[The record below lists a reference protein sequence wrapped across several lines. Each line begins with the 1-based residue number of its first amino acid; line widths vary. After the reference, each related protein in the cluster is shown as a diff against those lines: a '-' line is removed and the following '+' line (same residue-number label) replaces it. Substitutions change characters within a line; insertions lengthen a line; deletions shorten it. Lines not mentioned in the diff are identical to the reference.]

1 MKSFVNHFK
10 EHFDNVKFK
19 FICSF
24 RFLLLFFLK
33 DRQIEIISQNYFRA
47 WLFDRAYLSV
57 DLKLRNVIWLSVNG
71 FKSLRINDPIVL
83 DIEKIK
89 GEFVEIEVF
98 GYSTSEILQI
108 KIEGVQT
115 LKSDSFNVITHNL
128 KGIILSPVQIGMK
141 TMRVE
146 IGVLKPV
153 LVYPDKEII
162 QSKLKVKS
170 QEFNLTEFI

>member
-1 MKSFVNHFK
+1 MLIFFRNRINALVIYFK

-24 RFLLLFFLK
+24 RFLLLFFFK

-47 WLFDRAYLSV
+47 WLFDRAYL
-57 DLKLRNVIWLSVNG
+57 
-71 FKSLRINDPIVL
+71 
-83 DIEKIK
+83 
-89 GEFVEIEVF
+89 EIEVF
-98 GYSTSEILQI
+98 VYYTSEILQI

-128 KGIILSPVQIGMK
+128 KGIIASPVQIGMK
-141 TMRVE
+141 TKRIE